1 MKKNPSKILIAM
13 LVSMMLVSCGGAATP
28 TQDINAIM
36 TASINTMVASF
47 FMTQTASVPLATPT
61 IPTLAPSQTPIPT
74 ATIILP
80 TATFLPPPTAIIVY
94 NTPILG
100 TVAPTITL
108 GTPGTFVTATINPS
122 TLGSGCNNLG
132 FIRDVTI
139 PAGTILKPSENFT
152 KTWKVQ
158 NIGTCPWMYQYRMVL
173 VSGEEF
179 SAGSTKLDKQ
189 VAVNDWSEISLNM
202 DAPNKEGNYVAYWRL
217 SDGAKPFGATLVLS
231 FQVVK

>member
-1 MKKNPSKILIAM
+1 MKKLIYKM
-13 LVSMMLVSCGGAATP
+13 LIGIMASLLLVSCGGSATP
-28 TQDINAIM
+28 TQDVNAVM
-36 TASINTMVASF
+36 TAAISTMVASF
-47 FMTQTASVPLATPT
+47 FETQTASVPLATPT
-61 IPTLAPSQTPIPT
+61 LIPSLTPIPT
-74 ATIILP
+74 ATIIVP
-80 TATFLPPPTAIIVY
+80 TATFLPPPTAVIIY

-100 TVAPTITL
+100 TVAPVITL

-122 TLGSGCNNLG
+122 SLGSGCNNLA

-139 PAGTILKPSENFT
+139 PAGTVLKPGENFT

-158 NIGTCPWMYQYRMVL
+158 NIGTCPWMYQYRLVI
-173 VSGEEF
+173 VSGDEF

-189 VAVNDWSEISLNM
+189 VTVNDWSEISLNM

-217 SDGAKPFGATLVLS
+217 SDGTNAFGATLVVS